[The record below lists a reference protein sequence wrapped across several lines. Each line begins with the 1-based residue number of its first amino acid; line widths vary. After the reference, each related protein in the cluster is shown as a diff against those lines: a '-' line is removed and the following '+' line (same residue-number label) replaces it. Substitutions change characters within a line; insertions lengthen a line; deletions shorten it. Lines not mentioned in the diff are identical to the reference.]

1 MFCLDSLTT
10 IAYGYMLSD
19 LPFHSVPPGFLLQ
32 ILIHLLTSRMYR
44 ISYLMSFLEDQLS
57 NRLDIENTQ
66 TVLEPYHT
74 FYIFSKVFASSF

>member
-1 MFCLDSLTT
+1 
-10 IAYGYMLSD
+10 
-19 LPFHSVPPGFLLQ
+19 
-32 ILIHLLTSRMYR
+32 
-44 ISYLMSFLEDQLS
+44 MSFLEDQLS